1 MYGKVTLTALG
12 LALALLTLAVL
23 RVPAVESE
31 TTTDS
36 KSPAD
41 LRALIETY
49 VEQGHT
55 LSLHF
60 HEPLFPGESFAEVS
74 AGRVYAGDDYVCIT
88 EGWNDDTRHRC
99 TPFHNLISV
108 SFVTAGRP

>member
-1 MYGKVTLTALG
+1 MSGKLTLSALVLG
-12 LALALLTLAVL
+12 VALLALAVL

-41 LRALIETY
+41 LRTLIESY
-49 VEQGHT
+49 VEQGYT
-55 LSLHF
+55 LTLHF
-60 HEPLFPGESFAEVS
+60 HEPLFPGENLVDVS
-74 AGRVYAGDDYVCIT
+74 AGRIYAGDDYVCLT
-88 EGWNDDTRHRC
+88 ERWNDDTRHRC

-108 SFVTAGRP
+108 SFVTPGRP